1 MTGLTEEQVLKN
13 RKLYG
18 SNKLPDPPMKKWYDF
33 AKDALSEKITMI
45 LITIAVLQ
53 LVLGFLGVMELSEPL
68 MILMVLAIDL
78 NCDMV
83 FFDQTQ
89 PSVHMECFLL

>member
-18 SNKLPDPPMKKWYDF
+18 SNKPPDPPMKKWYDF

-53 LVLGFLGVMELSEPL
+53 LSL
-68 MILMVLAIDL
+68 IHI
-78 NCDMV
+78 
-83 FFDQTQ
+83 
-89 PSVHMECFLL
+89 